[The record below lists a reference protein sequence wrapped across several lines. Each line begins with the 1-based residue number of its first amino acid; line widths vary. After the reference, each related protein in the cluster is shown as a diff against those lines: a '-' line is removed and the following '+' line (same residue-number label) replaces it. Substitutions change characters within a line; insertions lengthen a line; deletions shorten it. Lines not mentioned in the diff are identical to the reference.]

1 MLPPRKKRER
11 SGIERAPKREW
22 HRHRN
27 WLRGFACVVTDC
39 ESQRQEVSHIR
50 TAANAGTGIKPHDSS
65 AVPMC
70 CNHHAEYHRIGH
82 DSFEARYRLDLV
94 KLANEFTQRSPDVEM
109 KLSLVLAIPHLGRIS

>member
-22 HRHRN
+22 HRHRA

-39 ESQRQEVSHIR
+39 ESERQEVSHIR

-70 CNHHAEYHRIGH
+70 ADHHAEYHRIGH
-82 DSFEARYRLDLV
+82 HTFEDRYRLDLV

-109 KLSLVLAIPHLGRIS
+109 KKSLVISIPHLGRVS